1 MSKAQYLFSKDTT
14 SRLLD
19 GDIEHH
25 PLSSKGSVVLL
36 VALSAT
42 SVAHSQFIE
51 SCLPVNNKPRYIQE
65 WKFDSAKRISLATES
80 VRLQKRLVSIIDL
93 CADDEDMLPIGN
105 PAIRNMKLI
114 LQDAKDSL
122 LKGWNLF
129 PNNNGTL
136 SLERKDKTG
145 ISAIISVGYDM
156 ISYSITKGE
165 QMHIIGKEPFSFD
178 AIETILEKL
187 A

>member
-1 MSKAQYLFSKDTT
+1 MSKARYLYSKDTT
-14 SRLLD
+14 SRLLNS
-19 GDIEHH
+19 GLEQNAM
-25 PLSSKGSVVLL
+25 STKGTVVLL

-42 SVAHSQFIE
+42 SVTHFQLIE
-51 SCLPVNNKPRYIQE
+51 NSLPFNDKPRYIQE

-80 VRLQKRLVSIIDL
+80 VRLQKRLTSIIDL
-93 CADDEDMLPIGN
+93 CADDEDMLPIGE
-105 PAIRNMKLI
+105 PAIRNMELI
-114 LQDAKDSL
+114 LQDVKDSL

-145 ISAIISVGYDM
+145 ISAIISVGYEM

-165 QMHIIGKEPFSFD
+165 RMHIIGKEPFSFD